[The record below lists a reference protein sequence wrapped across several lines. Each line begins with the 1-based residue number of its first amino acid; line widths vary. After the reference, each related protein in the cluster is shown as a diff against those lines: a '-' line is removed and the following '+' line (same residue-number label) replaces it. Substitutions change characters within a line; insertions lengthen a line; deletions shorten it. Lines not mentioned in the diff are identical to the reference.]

1 MRNKTMSKSTAL
13 WASLVAAL
21 ILDVGCGASM
31 APRELLDARDAYNKA
46 QAGPA
51 SQFALAELET
61 AKQSLKVAEAAFDD
75 GEDQA
80 TRDLAYIAERQAQL
94 ANAAGEFQKANQ
106 DRAAALKAREDA
118 REQFQRQTERKLS
131 DAQRA
136 LEETAR
142 QKEEARKQAQMTGAE
157 LEAEKQRR
165 LDAEKKAAAAL
176 ASLEQLAKVKEE
188 ARGVVITLSG
198 GVLFAT
204 GKHDLMPIART
215 KLDDVAKALQDQG
228 YKKITVEGHTDS
240 RGSDSVNLE
249 LSRLRAEA
257 VRSHLVSRGIK
268 SDLISAVGIGE
279 ARPVASND
287 SAEGRANNRR
297 VEIVVEPER

>member
-1 MRNKTMSKSTAL
+1 MMRHTSRPILSLIAL
-13 WASLVAAL
+13 AAAL
-21 ILDVGCGASM
+21 MTSACGADM

-61 AKQSLKVAEAAFDD
+61 AKQSLQEAESAFQEGD
-75 GEDQA
+75 EQM
-80 TRDLAYIAERQAQL
+80 TRDLAYIAERKAQL
-94 ANAAGEFQKANQ
+94 AHASGDFHQANEDRQAAI
-106 DRAAALKAREDA
+106 RAREEA
-118 REQFQRQTERKLS
+118 RELYQRDTEKKLTA
-131 DAQRA
+131 AQRA

-165 LDAEKKAAAAL
+165 LAAEKKAAAAL

-204 GKHDLMPIART
+204 GQHQLMPIAMS
-215 KLDDVAKALQDQG
+215 KLDEVAKALQDQG
-228 YKKITVEGHTDS
+228 YKKIIVEGHTDS
-240 RGSDSVNLE
+240 RGSDSRNME

-257 VRSHLVSRGIK
+257 VRSHLVSRGVETDKIT
-268 SDLISAVGIGE
+268 AVGIGE
-279 ARPVASND
+279 TRPVAQNST
-287 SAEGRANNRR
+287 AEGRANNRR
-297 VEIVVEPER
+297 VEIIVEPDR

>member
-1 MRNKTMSKSTAL
+1 MSKSTAS
-13 WASLVAAL
+13 WASLISALVLNAA
-21 ILDVGCGASM
+21 CGAGVP
-31 APRELLDARDAYNKA
+31 PRELLDARDAYNKA

-61 AKQSLKVAEAAFDD
+61 AKQSLKAAEGAFED
-75 GEDQA
+75 GEEQA
-80 TRDLAYIAERQAQL
+80 TRDLAYIAERKAQL
-94 ANAAGEFQKANQ
+94 AHAAGDFQKANQ
-106 DRAAALKAREDA
+106 DRQSAIKAREDA
-118 REQFQRQTERKLS
+118 REHYQRATERKLS
-131 DAQRA
+131 DAQKA

-142 QKEEARKQAQMTGAE
+142 QKEEARKQAQLTGAE

-165 LDAEKKAAAAL
+165 LEAEKKAAAAL

-198 GVLFAT
+198 GVLFET
-204 GKHDLMPIART
+204 GKSELMPIARN
-215 KLDDVAKALQDQG
+215 KLDEVAKALQDQG

-249 LSRLRAEA
+249 LSRLRAES

-287 SAEGRANNRR
+287 TAEGRANNRR
-297 VEIVVEPER
+297 VEIVVEPDR